1 MTVRAGLAC
10 CAAAAL
16 LTGCTQWV
24 DGAPLRAAGEPP
36 LRPPGVVDVDQV
48 MLAPAQMQAITGGGQ
63 DLTIIPTMDGK
74 SMVDIDQLAESVPRD
89 CRFLFAE
96 TDTFGTDVED
106 FHKTSFQHPARRAL
120 ISEGAAAYRDDATAR
135 QAFNTLSTTV
145 HRCAVGSMGSYLVG
159 EVEGDAESLHTRPGR
174 CGRDYRLKTSVLVEV
189 TFCAYPESVPQ
200 IVMANILNRIP
211 GG

>member
-10 CAAAAL
+10 CALAGL
-16 LTGCTQWV
+16 LGGCTQWA
-24 DGAPLRAAGEPP
+24 DGPGLRAPSEPP
-36 LRPPGVVDVDQV
+36 YSPPGIVDVDQV
-48 MLAPAQMQAITGGGQ
+48 LLTQAQMQAITGGGQ

-74 SMVDIDQLAESVPRD
+74 SPVDIQQLAESVPRD

-96 TDTFGTDVED
+96 TDTFGADVED

-120 ISEGAAAYRDDATAR
+120 ISEGAAAYRDNDTAR
-135 QAFNTLSTTV
+135 QAFNMLSTTV
-145 HRCAVGSMGSYLVG
+145 HRCAAGPMGSYLVG
-159 EVEGDAESLHTRPGR
+159 EVTADTESLHTRPGR

-189 TFCAYPESVPQ
+189 TFCTYPESVPE
-200 IVMANILNRIP
+200 IVMANIVNKIP